1 MFSSVMLVIRNE
13 NNNYL
18 KLIMQ
23 RCVTLV
29 LLIQLTSNHRLTF
42 CRSVLKKI
50 IIPAKVMKHVMF
62 PPSSKE

>member
-1 MFSSVMLVIRNE
+1 
-13 NNNYL
+13 
-18 KLIMQ
+18 MQ